1 MKCSIM
7 LTDVFFIKK
16 KNVYSQVLVFK
27 HFFSF
32 LKFYECCIMFTEFH
46 KIFPARFRDWFFEID
61 RDNLFILTFDKSA
74 ENIKAWIQSIA
85 PYFKNVKTGAFE
97 TFDLLLCVGC
107 FDV

>member
-7 LTDVFFIKK
+7 LTDVFFIK

-46 KIFPARFRDWFFEID
+46 KIFPARFRDWFF
-61 RDNLFILTFDKSA
+61 
-74 ENIKAWIQSIA
+74 
-85 PYFKNVKTGAFE
+85 
-97 TFDLLLCVGC
+97 
-107 FDV
+107 